1 MIERIAVWFNQGG
14 TFMWILL
21 FVAAAALAVAF
32 ERYIY
37 YFIVC
42 RRNGDRIIDKLTDAI
57 SSGNNDATKGI
68 VARGT
73 APLNALLRTAINR
86 FISGARPETVQE
98 SVAHAAIKEV
108 PKLSKR
114 LNYLA
119 LIANIA
125 TLLGLLG
132 TIAGLQV
139 SFSSLA
145 SVDAAQKAAMLAK
158 GISAAMN
165 TTAFGLII
173 AVPCMALYTMLNNR
187 QQELVKDIDDS
198 IVRLLAVMKE
208 KVA

>member
-1 MIERIAVWFNQGG
+1 MIERVAVWFNQGG

-32 ERYIY
+32 ERCIY

-42 RRNGDRIIDKLTDAI
+42 RRNGDTILAKLTDAI
-57 SSGNNDATKGI
+57 TSGNNDTAKGI
-68 VARGT
+68 VARGA

-86 FISGARPETVQE
+86 FVTGARPETVQE
-98 SVAHAAIKEV
+98 TVAHAAIKEV

-132 TIAGLQV
+132 TIAGLQI

-208 KVA
+208 TAA